1 MHGRLKLVSMYHIKM
16 RKNTWRVNPIGDGT
30 ALEKRRGVKALGG
43 SIPPLSVLYFL
54 NVCNEMNTNVDSVKS
69 LITI

>member
-1 MHGRLKLVSMYHIKM
+1 MDWRRTNLPERK
-16 RKNTWRVNPIGDGT
+16 KNTWRVNPIGDGT

-54 NVCNEMNTNVDSVKS
+54 KVCNEMNTFVDSVKS

>member
-1 MHGRLKLVSMYHIKM
+1 MHGKLKPASMYHIRMK
-16 RKNTWRVNPIGDGT
+16 KYTWRVNPIGDGT

-54 NVCNEMNTNVDSVKS
+54 KVCNEMNTFVDSVKS